1 MVAIGVRLEGA
12 GIQDSFVIHQ
22 AIPFLLW
29 KGEQFIGVWKPNNVV
44 GVNHLHFPWLEEGVL
59 DFILDI
65 LTHDVIVELRVSFT
79 VESEAS
85 HLAFHLSFIRS
96 ITIILGSSAD
106 EFLDV
111 FIII

>member
-1 MVAIGVRLEGA
+1 MVAIGVGLEGA

-22 AIPFLLW
+22 LVPFVLW
-29 KGEQFIGVWKPNNVV
+29 KREQFIGVRNPNNVV
-44 GVNHLHFPWLEEGVL
+44 GVNHLCLSWLEEGVL
-59 DFILDI
+59 DFVEDI
-65 LTHDVIVELRVSFT
+65 LAHDVIVELRVSFT

-85 HLAFHLSFIRS
+85 DLAFHLFLIRS

-106 EFLDV
+106 EFFDV